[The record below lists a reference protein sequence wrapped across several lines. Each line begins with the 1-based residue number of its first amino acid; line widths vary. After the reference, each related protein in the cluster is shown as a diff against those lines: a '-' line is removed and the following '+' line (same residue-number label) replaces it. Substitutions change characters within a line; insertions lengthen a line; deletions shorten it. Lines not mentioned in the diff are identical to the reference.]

1 MTDDVKPP
9 RAYDASGR
17 RDRAKAT
24 RAAVLDVAREMFI
37 EHGYAKVSIAAVA
50 KAAGVSPET
59 IYKTI
64 GAKPAL
70 LKAVSDVTIAGDDE
84 PLTLEARGHIQR
96 AIADPDPVG
105 KIQHYANLIAATQ
118 PRYAPISQLARQAA
132 QTDPDAAEIWAAMN
146 AERLTGASRM
156 IQHFHE
162 NGLLRNDI
170 TVEQAADLVWTYNS
184 VELYELLVLARGWH
198 IDAYRDFIHQALV
211 AALLAERHDY
221 HKR

>member
-1 MTDDVKPP
+1 MDDVKPT

-37 EHGYAKVSIAAVA
+37 ERGYAKVSIAAIA
-50 KAAGVSPET
+50 KAAGVSAET
-59 IYKTI
+59 IYKTV
-64 GAKPAL
+64 GPKPAL
-70 LKAVSDVTIAGDDE
+70 LKAVSDATIAGDNE
-84 PLTLEARGHIQR
+84 PLTLEAREHIQR
-96 AIADPDPVG
+96 AIAEPDPAT

-146 AERLTGASRM
+146 AERLTGATRM
-156 IQHFHE
+156 VQHFHE

-170 TVEQAADLVWTYNS
+170 TVEQGADLVWTYNS
-184 VELYELLVLARGWH
+184 VEIYELLVLTRGWSL
-198 IDAYRDFIHQALV
+198 DAYRDFIRKALI
-211 AALLAERHDY
+211 AALLP
-221 HKR
+221 

>member
-1 MTDDVKPP
+1 MTDDVKPT
-9 RAYDASGR
+9 RAYNATGR
-17 RDRAKAT
+17 RDRAEAT
-24 RAAVLDVAREMFI
+24 RAAVLDIARDLFI
-37 EHGYAKVSIAAVA
+37 ERGYAKVSIPAVA

-70 LKAVSDVTIAGDDE
+70 LKAVSDVTLGGDDE
-84 PLTLEARGHIQR
+84 PIALEAREHIQR
-96 AIADPDPVG
+96 AIAEPGPVG
-105 KIQHYANLIAATQ
+105 KLQHYANLIAALQ

-156 IQHFHE
+156 VQHFHE

-170 TVEQAADLVWTYNS
+170 TVEQGADLVWTYNS
-184 VELYELLVLARGWH
+184 VELYELLVLARGWT

-211 AALLAERHDY
+211 AALLP
-221 HKR
+221 